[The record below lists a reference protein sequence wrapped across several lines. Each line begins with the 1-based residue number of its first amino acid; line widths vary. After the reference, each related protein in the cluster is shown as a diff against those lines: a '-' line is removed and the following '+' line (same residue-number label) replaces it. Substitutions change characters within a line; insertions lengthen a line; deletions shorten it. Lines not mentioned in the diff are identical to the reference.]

1 MSMCT
6 RHLSDLNRPKAA
18 GDLGPIN
25 PVSMHGVVA
34 LELEECVLR
43 GALLFEKNTFALCW
57 IKKIGGTSFHLDR
70 LKTICPC

>member
-43 GALLFEKNTFALCW
+43 GTLLFGIIPLLYVGLTK
-57 IKKIGGTSFHLDR
+57 
-70 LKTICPC
+70 